1 MPQLS
6 TRYVPIIYVISPKL
20 TNHFTH
26 RPAVPRL
33 APVSTDFPLI
43 DASTLGYEHS
53 KWWWAR
59 PDLNWRSSP
68 CQGDVITP
76 RPRALV
82 SSLNRTVYG
91 WFVYG
96 RSNHPTIFEI
106 FPLHPAC
113 EHVPP
118 TRLRPLPMVKCLTS
132 WIGPYVLH
140 FRQNPSYSAMLSYRW
155 DDGGIWTIRKK
166 CQIMIKR

>member
-1 MPQLS
+1 ML
-6 TRYVPIIYVISPKL
+6 IIHVISPKL

-26 RPAVPRL
+26 RLAVPRL

-76 RPRALV
+76 RPRALALTREPYCIWMIRLWSV
-82 SSLNRTVYG
+82 KSSYDLRNLTIASSLRTSTAYTFAPIAHCVVFDIHNRT
-91 WFVYG
+91 
-96 RSNHPTIFEI
+96 
-106 FPLHPAC
+106 
-113 EHVPP
+113 
-118 TRLRPLPMVKCLTS
+118 
-132 WIGPYVLH
+132 IGLA
-140 FRQNPSYSAMLSYRW
+140 F
-155 DDGGIWTIRKK
+155 
-166 CQIMIKR
+166 